1 MQLPHHCYV
10 SVISWNAWF
19 GKLLPQELAGYHSNS
34 VCPTLFAVCTGVLKV
49 LICLLSSVVVMT
61 FVGLESDAS

>member
-19 GKLLPQELAGYHSNS
+19 GKLLPQDYKTMQGTTQIPFAQHFCRLHRSVESFDLSTFICRGDDICRAG
-34 VCPTLFAVCTGVLKV
+34 
-49 LICLLSSVVVMT
+49 I
-61 FVGLESDAS
+61 